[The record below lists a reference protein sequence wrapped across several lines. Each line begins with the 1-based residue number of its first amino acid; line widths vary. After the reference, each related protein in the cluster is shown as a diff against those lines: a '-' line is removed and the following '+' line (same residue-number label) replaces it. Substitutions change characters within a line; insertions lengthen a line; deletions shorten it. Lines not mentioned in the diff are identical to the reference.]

1 MARNKLNF
9 FVHWLPG
16 IALFLKIYNVLGER
30 IFDNFFVVFLLCI
43 LCAGVGLCWVTF
55 SFFVA
60 SLVRNITWQRMGY
73 HQCFYIIFPFVY
85 LKGEGFHLISTTLSY
100 HCALFDSLPKDFVE
114 QQSKDY
120 NSNRN
125 QLCVICERNAMI
137 AYGAV
142 NIILVGLLFLDF
154 SWILVLLTI
163 WLQATYMY
171 IMDTPEHKGLYTKYK
186 DYNNEKAIFYLAKS
200 AAYQGKLYGEL
211 MNELLFQAK
220 NNQEF
225 VRFSLLF
232 YKTLKAQCICS
243 SIRGGIDD
251 ELFHY
256 IEEENF
262 LHHLQE
268 LTSFVGQE
276 KLELLKIF
284 VDSAVLNKN
293 QQQKQWLHQKFSK
306 LDYEFVQNIGD
317 SLFDIWRNMLVG
329 EIPKGVTNHKYDQ
342 TKQILSDTDIYN
354 RKIYREY
361 NEAWQQLYR
370 SLEKVFK
377 L

>member
-1 MARNKLNF
+1 MAR
-9 FVHWLPG
+9 
-16 IALFLKIYNVLGER
+16 
-30 IFDNFFVVFLLCI
+30 
-43 LCAGVGLCWVTF
+43 
-55 SFFVA
+55 
-60 SLVRNITWQRMGY
+60 
-73 HQCFYIIFPFVY
+73 
-85 LKGEGFHLISTTLSY
+85 
-100 HCALFDSLPKDFVE
+100 
-114 QQSKDY
+114 
-120 NSNRN
+120 
-125 QLCVICERNAMI
+125 
-137 AYGAV
+137 
-142 NIILVGLLFLDF
+142 
-154 SWILVLLTI
+154 
-163 WLQATYMY
+163 
-171 IMDTPEHKGLYTKYK
+171 
-186 DYNNEKAIFYLAKS
+186 S

-256 IEEENF
+256 IEEENI

-329 EIPKGVTNHKYDQ
+329 EIPKGVTNHKYVNQ
-342 TKQILSDTDIYN
+342 N
-354 RKIYREY
+354 RFYLIRIFII
-361 NEAWQQLYR
+361 
-370 SLEKVFK
+370 EKFIENIMK
-377 L
+377 LGNSCIEVWRRNF